1 VGKARPRTGQC
12 QGCLGWGL
20 LAQPPYCS
28 PCHQWRSKKYH
39 QPGACRRC
47 GRAWLV
53 NADSLCPPCITEIQQ
68 SDAAWYFSPAPEP
81 RPVQLAFILPGLRL
95 PHRTPFGSYRARS
108 DGRFHPPPWARA
120 QIPAELLDDPRF
132 CPPAIAGQLPLFG
145 PRRALAVADARKI
158 RDRALAGW
166 DLAEPVLAA
175 YAAEHEYGQAWQ
187 QTMSAVLRLALAVR
201 EADGRLLVDDAV
213 LDVLPR
219 FSRAAAAILRR
230 ANLLDAACG
239 RVAGPRGIRHH
250 VGPGP
255 RSCRTCGAWGTR
267 LRCEACQAW
276 ETSGGY
282 EPGTCQRCG
291 RPDVPLGGGRCR
303 ACLIHVR
310 EHGPATAGQPWV
322 QLWFA
327 LPGAVMPKGSARWT
341 RAGEPEAAP
350 SVSPHRTDPAQLTLF
365 TMRRDWRPVLGAA
378 SLPALTGAAQRLLD
392 DFSRAQPAPGDE
404 AAGTAARALRIL
416 AAWLGADA
424 PFHEADVRALAGL
437 RRSVQVRRVLTFL
450 AARDMLIPDPGRQS
464 EPRQHAVDRLLAS
477 LPGQIG
483 HEADIWVR
491 VVRGHGRVPHRALA
505 YKTIRNY
512 LAYLMPVLTGW
523 ASRYTSLRE
532 VTRHD
537 ILDAIHARHGP
548 VIQHRII
555 ALRSLFRALRQERVI
570 FGDPTRGIS
579 LPAPA
584 RLPQPLPADRLAGL
598 LNRADGPAARLAVA
612 LVAIHAVPEADLVR
626 IQAADLDL
634 ASATLT
640 IRRGLQRRVIYLD
653 EVTTALASRWLRYRH
668 ERWPGSRNPHLLVSQ
683 QTAADTSPV
692 SPTMIAA
699 MFEPLGVRPTRLRQ
713 DRILDEARHTADPVH
728 LVRVFGINENTAINY
743 VHAAHPGRQSVIP
756 R

>member
-1 VGKARPRTGQC
+1 VGKVRPRTGQC

-53 NADSLCPPCITEIQQ
+53 NADGLCPPCITEIQQ
-68 SDAAWYFSPAPEP
+68 SDAAWYFSPATEP
-81 RPVQLAFILPGLRL
+81 RPVQLVFILPGLRL

-120 QIPAELLDDPRF
+120 QIPAEVLDDPRF
-132 CPPAIAGQLPLFG
+132 CPQVLAGQIPLFEI
-145 PRRALAVADARKI
+145 RRVLTAGDARGI
-158 RDRALAGW
+158 RDRVLAGW
-166 DLAEPVLAA
+166 EQAEPLLAA
-175 YAAEHEYGQAWQ
+175 YATEHEYGQWWQ
-187 QTMSAVLRLALAVR
+187 LTMSAVLRLALAVR
-201 EADGRLLVDDAV
+201 EADGKPFVDDVV
-213 LDVLPR
+213 LDALPR
-219 FSRAAAAILRR
+219 FSGAAAEILRR
-230 ANLLDAACG
+230 AHLLDATCD
-239 RVAGPRGIRHH
+239 RVPGPRGIRHH
-250 VGPGP
+250 VGPRP
-255 RSCRTCGAWGTR
+255 RSCQTCGAWGTR
-267 LRCEACQAW
+267 RRCEACQQW
-276 ETSGGY
+276 EASGGY
-282 EPGTCQRCG
+282 EPGACQRCG
-291 RPDVPLGGGRCR
+291 QPEVPLRNGRCR
-303 ACLIHVR
+303 ACLIHIR
-310 EHGPATAGQPWV
+310 ERGPAAVHQSWV

-327 LPGAVMPKGSARWT
+327 LPGAGMPQGSARWT
-341 RAGEPEAAP
+341 RPDERGAVPV
-350 SVSPHRTDPAQLTLF
+350 VSPHHIDPAQLTLF

-378 SLPALTGAAQRLLD
+378 SLPALTGAAQQLLD
-392 DFSRAQPAPGDE
+392 DFSRAQPAPGDD
-404 AAGTAARALRIL
+404 ACGRAARALRIL
-416 AAWLGADA
+416 AAWLGTEA
-424 PFHEADVRALAGL
+424 PFHEADVRAMAGL

-450 AARDMLIPDPGRQS
+450 AARDMLLPDPGRQA

-483 HEADIWVR
+483 REASTWVT
-491 VVRGHGRVPHRALA
+491 VVRGHGRVPHPALA

-512 LAYLMPVLTGW
+512 LAYLLPVLTGW
-523 ASRYTSLRE
+523 ASQYTSLRE

-537 ILDAIHARHGP
+537 ILDAVDARHGP
-548 VIQHRII
+548 VIQHRIV

-570 FGDPTRGIS
+570 FRDPTRGIS
-579 LPAPA
+579 LSVPA

-634 ASATLT
+634 AAGTLT
-640 IRRGLQRRVIYLD
+640 IRRGLQRRMIYLD

-692 SPTMIAA
+692 GPTMIQA

-728 LVRVFGINENTAINY
+728 LVRVFGINENTAIYY